1 MLALHY
7 DSGKEIKRME
17 SVPSAAAQ
25 ILISIIPIV
34 GIVMGSV
41 VIFFF
46 LFWNHREKMLM
57 IEKGMEKKNTLFD
70 VESFSLLAGLLLFG
84 VGISITT
91 LFAIKEGAS
100 YNLLGGVI
108 PLSIG
113 LSLILYFIITR
124 VQKRNNDR
132 RAGNG

>member
-1 MLALHY
+1 
-7 DSGKEIKRME
+7 ME

-41 VIFFF
+41 VVFFF

-57 IEKGMEKKNTLFD
+57 IEKGIVKKNPIFD
-70 VESFSLLAGLLLFG
+70 IESFSLLSGLLLFG
-84 VGISITT
+84 IGLSITI

-100 YNLLGGVI
+100 YSLLGGVI

-113 LSLILYFIITR
+113 LSLILYYIITR
-124 VQKRNNDR
+124 VRKIKNDR
-132 RAGNG
+132 RAGD

>member
-1 MLALHY
+1 M
-7 DSGKEIKRME
+7 G

-57 IEKGMEKKNTLFD
+57 IEKGIEKKNMLFD

-84 VGISITT
+84 IGISITL

-100 YNLLGGVI
+100 YNLLGGLI
-108 PLSIG
+108 PLSTG

-132 RAGNG
+132 RAGN